1 MAGSGESGDLANANL
16 AASTASGSFFAQMR
30 MRPMVAQLTAAVLA
44 WLM

>member
-1 MAGSGESGDLANANL
+1 MAGSGESGDLASANL
-16 AASTASGSFFAQMR
+16 AASTAWGSFFAQMR